1 MNKASSPFPLVDHLL
16 PEAFPSILWHQSC
29 ILIST
34 SQRHLRDLCSNR
46 DLRSSSTGNAPAPIL
61 SLRVRVK
68 KAPPVENSQQ
78 AQQGGASGHRRVPA
92 PPATT
97 STSQLLTP
105 LPRSLAQQ
113 ERDRRTWEHYTL
125 HFTTRGHTDGIP
137 RPHQDQGANKGS
149 PFTHMNRR
157 CNRGIYHVRQ
167 LD

>member
-1 MNKASSPFPLVDHLL
+1 MSKAAPPFPLVQHLL
-16 PEAFPSILWHQSC
+16 PDAFPSTSWHQSC

-78 AQQGGASGHRRVPA
+78 AQQGGDSGHRRVPA
-92 PPATT
+92 PPATI
-97 STSQLLTP
+97 STSQLLTC

-113 ERDRRTWEHYTL
+113 EAQATKEPGERPQNMRAL
-125 HFTTRGHTDGIP
+125 HTALH
-137 RPHQDQGANKGS
+137 S
-149 PFTHMNRR
+149 
-157 CNRGIYHVRQ
+157 
-167 LD
+167 